1 MLSCAKMTNHDAD
14 LVIWGITT
22 SGSTFRPRDWADR
35 LAGLTSAFGPDQKLV
50 YSPLVLP
57 VSLNALR
64 FEYVHDALA
73 MPDALGHP
81 LAAARGEPHEPVQV
95 FRRAACGESG
105 AHPRVAVHN
114 GFPRKR
120 SGRPA
125 GRPDRSSNCRLR

>member
-1 MLSCAKMTNHDAD
+1 MLSCATMTNDDAD

-57 VSLNALR
+57 VSLHGMRALIVGHELAKHEPRLFQFFANFARDNALR

-73 MPDALGHP
+73 MPDTLAHP
-81 LAAARGEPHEPVQV
+81 LAAIRGEPQEPV
-95 FRRAACGESG
+95 
-105 AHPRVAVHN
+105 
-114 GFPRKR
+114 
-120 SGRPA
+120 
-125 GRPDRSSNCRLR
+125 